1 MPERRRLRQGLA
13 AALLALIAVAG
24 LLMMAKEQQM
34 KQETSP
40 FDGRSNRALAQAVAR
55 GDAAEI
61 AAQATQARLHE
72 QGDRQVTLLQW
83 AMLSQQPQS
92 VQALLELGSDAAAPG
107 LDGNSALHTAATLQD
122 AQYLRTLLKR
132 GTALNVRNTVTGATP
147 LAAAVLAGR
156 EEQLRLLLAAGAD
169 ATLSDRLGDTPLHLA
184 AKINAPRLALMLL
197 QAGADVRARNRQG
210 MNFQFYFSQTPAHL
224 QNEELKA
231 GYRELDGWLKGQR
244 LATHYAQQ

>member
-34 KQETSP
+34 KQEVSP
-40 FDGRSNRALAQAVAR
+40 FDGRINQALAQAVAR
-55 GDAAEI
+55 GDVAEI
-61 AAQATQARLHE
+61 VAQATQARLRE
-72 QGDRQVTLLQW
+72 RGDRQVTLLQW
-83 AMLSQQPQS
+83 AMLSQRPQS
-92 VQALLELGSDAAAPG
+92 LQALLELGADAGAG
-107 LDGNSALHTAATLQD
+107 LDGNGALHTAAALRD
-122 AQYLRTLLKR
+122 AQCLRMLLAA
-132 GTALNVRNTVTGATP
+132 GAPVNARNAVTGATP

-197 QAGADVRARNRQG
+197 QAGADARARNRQG
-210 MNFQFYFSQTPAHL
+210 MTFQFYFSQTPAHL

-231 GYRELDGWLKGQR
+231 GYRELDAWLKGQR
-244 LATHYAQQ
+244 LATRYAQR